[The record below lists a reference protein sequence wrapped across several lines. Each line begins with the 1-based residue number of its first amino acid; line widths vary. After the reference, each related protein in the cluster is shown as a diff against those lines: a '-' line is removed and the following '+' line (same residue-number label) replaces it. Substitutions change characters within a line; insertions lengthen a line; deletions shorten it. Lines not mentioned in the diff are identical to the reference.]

1 MNLEPNLVT
10 LPQVCEFVFE
20 LQGLIVL
27 ACTFKWTCCICGTW
41 CWFHISWGAELPS
54 FSLFFWR
61 ADPWQRQSWG
71 WCVWEGAVI
80 SVQDLLHEE
89 PPSAETGFI
98 SPHTGRRDCG
108 PGWSHRTTRQAKA
121 SIHLNVCL
129 HQITVTSWQT
139 HEGFSLYASY
149 WNLFLSVLASSG
161 SLFWFS
167 LTAHVIPWLFSA
179 SKGRPTSLKR
189 HIRPRKWS
197 KTDLKFE

>member
-1 MNLEPNLVT
+1 MNLLY
-10 LPQVCEFVFE
+10 LWH
-20 LQGLIVL
+20 LMLISHFL
-27 ACTFKWTCCICGTW
+27 G
-41 CWFHISWGAELPS
+41 CWAAIFFP
-54 FSLFFWR
+54 FFWR
-61 ADPWQRQSWG
+61 ADPRQRQSWG

-89 PPSAETGFI
+89 PPSAET
-98 SPHTGRRDCG
+98 HTGRRDCG

-149 WNLFLSVLASSG
+149 WNVFLSVLASSG